1 MYLEITKLELLTV
14 YGFHGLVYFV
24 LLILSEG
31 CYVMPYLF
39 LVFDGCRNQEFQQ
52 SVKELKEKA
61 DELKGV
67 KEELKER

>member
-1 MYLEITKLELLTV
+1 
-14 YGFHGLVYFV
+14 
-24 LLILSEG
+24 
-31 CYVMPYLF
+31 MPYLF
-39 LVFDGCRNQEFQQ
+39 LVFDGFRNQEFQQ